1 MGTVLMN
8 QRNPLNRATWLAGG
22 VCLLAGCA
30 FPSGPS
36 TRSSGATPPLVAADA
51 RTVRGEGSFPDRT
64 LVAQAE
70 AGVRAADLLRWFGP
84 PDAGDERS
92 AADAGEW
99 KYIFH
104 FRSGGGVTT
113 CRYKVSFD
121 SARVARS
128 VHWQPSA
135 CGDWLAVKAPVQAQ
149 GKAAP

>member
-1 MGTVLMN
+1 M
-8 QRNPLNRATWLAGG
+8 
-22 VCLLAGCA
+22 LAGCA
-30 FPSGPS
+30 LPFS
-36 TRSSGATPPLVAADA
+36 RSPGSAPPLAPAGA
-51 RTVRGEGSFPDRT
+51 RTVRGEGSFPDRA

-70 AGVRAADLLRWFGP
+70 PGVRAADLLRWFGP

-92 AADAGEW
+92 AAGAGEW
-99 KYIFH
+99 MYLFH

-113 CRYKVSFD
+113 CRYKVAFD

-128 VHWQPSA
+128 IHWQPSA